1 MSFGF
6 GVGDFLDVLKLV
18 REAQKRF
25 VDAPSQFNSISNE

>member
-18 REAQKRF
+18 HEARKRF
-25 VDAPSQFNSISNE
+25 VDAPSQFDRISNE